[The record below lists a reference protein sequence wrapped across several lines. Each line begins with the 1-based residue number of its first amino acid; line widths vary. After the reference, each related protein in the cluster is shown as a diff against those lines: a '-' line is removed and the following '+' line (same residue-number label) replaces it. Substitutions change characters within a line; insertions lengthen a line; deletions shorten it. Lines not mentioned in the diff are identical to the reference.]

1 MERSRPDGASKLDR
15 VLTHWT
21 TRLVVVTSMLLA
33 LTASIVGTAVPAA
46 AAAPGLWTQLSPA
59 SPPSARSGAS
69 IAYDPG
75 TGQTILFGG
84 NANGTAEGD
93 TWSWTGTTW
102 TALSPATSPAAR
114 YDAAM
119 AYDPA
124 TSQLLLFGGYD
135 GTNYYADTWAWTGTT
150 WTELTPTASP
160 TVRAG
165 ASLAYDTSSSQMILF
180 GGYNGSSYLQDTW
193 TWSGTTW
200 TQLTPSTTPP
210 VRDEGSFAY
219 DSSTSQMILFGG
231 YAGSDLSDTWSWTG
245 TNWSQINPTTSP
257 PARFGA
263 PIAYSPAIGELALF
277 GGQGTGYDA
286 DTWVW
291 TGANWNL
298 LSSSSNPSVRTLA
311 AMTYDSATCQMV
323 LFGGYNGTSYLADT
337 WQWSAVAVTA
347 VSPIAGPTSGGG
359 SVAITGIGFN
369 GVTAVQFGTT
379 NATSY
384 AVNSSTQIT
393 AVSPAESVGMV
404 NVTVTNASGASATS
418 SADQFTYEAVPTV
431 TALSPTSG
439 PLAGGTSVA
448 ITGTNFTGATAV
460 DFGVLAA
467 GSYTVNSATSITA
480 TSPVEAS
487 GTSVDVTVTTPSGTS
502 ATSGADQFT
511 YEGGVGIFGRV
522 PDAPTNVWATAG
534 NVSAE
539 VTWQETADNGSVI
552 VGYRVTALDLT
563 TSANGGETCLA
574 TGEGTTSC
582 NVAGLTS
589 GDTYTFTVT
598 ATNGVGTSPVS
609 GASNA
614 VTPMTL
620 PGAPTGVSAVSGNA
634 SATVSWTAPSSDG
647 GSAIIRYVVIASGS
661 GGQACTMVG
670 ATSCTVTGL
679 QDGTAYT
686 FTVTAANIF
695 GTGPA
700 SRTSNQVTPIAGS
713 SIAFKLSET
722 QLTYGNEQVE
732 HVSVTV
738 SSQGAS
744 SMPSGTVRIGESRV
758 TLCTITLSSGAGS
771 CDLGATQL
779 SAGRYRIVAAYRGGK
794 SIARSVA
801 PASLTVVKAAT
812 STAFKLSATT
822 LAYGDEQAENMT
834 VTVSPQYP
842 GPAPTGTVTI
852 RGSSVLLCTITL
864 TAGSGSCS
872 LPATQLA
879 LGTHTIFATYHGNRS
894 LARSII
900 GASLTVVRPPSRT
913 TLWLSKTTISY
924 GDEQVENLSVTVS
937 SQYAGSTPTGT
948 VNLSQSGITLCT
960 VTLITGTGS
969 CTLGATQLGVGN
981 FHIVAA
987 YRGDDMFASSVTG
1000 ARLLVTAVSSTVL
1013 NLSATE
1019 LIFGDE
1025 QVEHVSVTVSSR
1037 DPGSKPTGTVT
1048 IGESGVRLC
1057 TIALSAGTG
1066 SCRLSARQL
1075 RVGAYDIVSS
1085 YGGTEFFG
1093 PSLTSDALTV
1103 IA

>member
-1 MERSRPDGASKLDR
+1 VERSRPDGASKLDR

-298 LSSSSNPSVRTLA
+298 LNSSNNPSVRTLA

-487 GTSVDVTVTTPSGTS
+487 GTSVDVTVTT
-502 ATSGADQFT
+502 
-511 YEGGVGIFGRV
+511 
-522 PDAPTNVWATAG
+522 
-534 NVSAE
+534 
-539 VTWQETADNGSVI
+539 
-552 VGYRVTALDLT
+552 
-563 TSANGGETCLA
+563 
-574 TGEGTTSC
+574 
-582 NVAGLTS
+582 
-589 GDTYTFTVT
+589 
-598 ATNGVGTSPVS
+598 
-609 GASNA
+609 
-614 VTPMTL
+614 
-620 PGAPTGVSAVSGNA
+620 
-634 SATVSWTAPSSDG
+634 
-647 GSAIIRYVVIASGS
+647 
-661 GGQACTMVG
+661 
-670 ATSCTVTGL
+670 
-679 QDGTAYT
+679 
-686 FTVTAANIF
+686 
-695 GTGPA
+695 
-700 SRTSNQVTPIAGS
+700 
-713 SIAFKLSET
+713 
-722 QLTYGNEQVE
+722 
-732 HVSVTV
+732 
-738 SSQGAS
+738 
-744 SMPSGTVRIGESRV
+744 
-758 TLCTITLSSGAGS
+758 
-771 CDLGATQL
+771 
-779 SAGRYRIVAAYRGGK
+779 
-794 SIARSVA
+794 
-801 PASLTVVKAAT
+801 
-812 STAFKLSATT
+812 
-822 LAYGDEQAENMT
+822 
-834 VTVSPQYP
+834 
-842 GPAPTGTVTI
+842 
-852 RGSSVLLCTITL
+852 
-864 TAGSGSCS
+864 
-872 LPATQLA
+872 
-879 LGTHTIFATYHGNRS
+879 
-894 LARSII
+894 
-900 GASLTVVRPPSRT
+900 
-913 TLWLSKTTISY
+913 
-924 GDEQVENLSVTVS
+924 
-937 SQYAGSTPTGT
+937 
-948 VNLSQSGITLCT
+948 
-960 VTLITGTGS
+960 GTGS